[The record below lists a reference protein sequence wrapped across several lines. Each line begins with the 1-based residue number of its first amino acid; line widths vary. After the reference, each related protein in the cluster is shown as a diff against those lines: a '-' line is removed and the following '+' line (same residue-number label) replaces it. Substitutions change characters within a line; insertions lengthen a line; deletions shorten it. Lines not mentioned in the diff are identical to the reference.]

1 MLVQCGMDGG
11 AGEEPRRAA
20 AWLGAAT
27 LESLAEL
34 NEAGLSLLAE
44 QAAAVTAEPRALVR
58 EVGALWRT
66 LDTAARRRAA
76 GAPYLLLDGGFGDP
90 ERWRHGA
97 AREVADPARAG
108 HPAFFTVSATVEVA
122 RLHFTFAWHLARA
135 QSAAARLLLGMPP
148 GCAALIAGCTL
159 RRVHTLAERHP
170 EWLRPRWPSRPEL
183 WRDLLSAAAA
193 GEGRAFERARLH
205 GLTMLAAEARAAAGA
220 PPAASA
226 AGRMAAAPARP
237 RLTSP
242 AGTASTAPSPRSP
255 ARP

>member
-1 MLVQCGMDGG
+1 MLLHCGMDGG
-11 AGEEPRRAA
+11 AGEEARRAA

-44 QAAAVTAEPRALVR
+44 QATVAAEPRALLR

-66 LDTAARRRAA
+66 LDPAARRRAA
-76 GAPYLLLDGGFGDP
+76 AAPYLFLDGGFGDP
-90 ERWRHGA
+90 ERWQHSAG
-97 AREVADPARAG
+97 REVADPGRASQ
-108 HPAFFTVSATVEVA
+108 PAFFTVPATVEVA

-135 QSAAARLLLGMPP
+135 QSAAARLLLGMLP

-159 RRVHTLAERHP
+159 RRMNTLAERHP
-170 EWLRPRWPSRPEL
+170 EWLRPRWPSHPEL
-183 WRDLLSAAAA
+183 WRQLLVAAGA
-193 GEGRAFERARLH
+193 GEGRALERARLH
-205 GLTMLAAEARAAAGA
+205 GVTMLAAEVRAAAGEAVGRTAQA
-220 PPAASA
+220 PERA
-226 AGRMAAAPARP
+226 

-242 AGTASTAPSPRSP
+242 AGTVSTAPSPRSP

>member
-11 AGEEPRRAA
+11 ADEEARRAA

-34 NEAGLSLLAE
+34 NEAGLALLAE
-44 QAAAVTAEPRALVR
+44 QATAPAVEPRVLLR

-66 LDTAARRRAA
+66 LDPAARRRAA

-97 AREVADPARAG
+97 ARAVADPARAG
-108 HPAFFTVSATVEVA
+108 HAAFFTVPATLEVA

-159 RRVHTLAERHP
+159 RRMHTLAEQHP
-170 EWLRPRWPSRPEL
+170 DWLRPRWPSHPEL
-183 WRDLLSAAAA
+183 WRDLLTTAGA
-193 GEGRAFERARLH
+193 GEERALERARLH
-205 GLTMLAAEARAAAGA
+205 GLTMLAAEARAAAGVS
-220 PPAASA
+220 PVGSA
-226 AGRMAAAPARP
+226 AVRMVAPERP
-237 RLTSP
+237 RPTSP
-242 AGTASTAPSPRSP
+242 AGTRSTVPSPRSP